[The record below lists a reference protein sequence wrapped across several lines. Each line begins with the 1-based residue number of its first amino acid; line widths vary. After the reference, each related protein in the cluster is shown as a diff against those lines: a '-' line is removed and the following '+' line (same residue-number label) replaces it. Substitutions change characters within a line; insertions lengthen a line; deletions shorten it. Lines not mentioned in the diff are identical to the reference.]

1 MTVDEIVTMKR
12 EVVLKLAR
20 DQGWDVFDVEELATL
35 IRAAFEYLTI
45 RMTEEREK
53 G

>member
-1 MTVDEIVTMKR
+1 MTINEARVMKR

-20 DQGWDVFDVEELATL
+20 DQGWAWMDVEELATL

-45 RMTEEREK
+45 RMVEEREK
-53 G
+53 E